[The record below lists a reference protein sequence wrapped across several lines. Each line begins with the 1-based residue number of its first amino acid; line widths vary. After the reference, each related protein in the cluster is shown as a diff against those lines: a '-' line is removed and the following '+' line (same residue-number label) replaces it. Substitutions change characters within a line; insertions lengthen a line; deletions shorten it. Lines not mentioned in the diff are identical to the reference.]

1 MKQQQFWMDRG
12 CSQRKGQRE
21 TNQAA
26 FHRGGAEKSR
36 EPGKVALDTAEE
48 NNQIPRGSGNDP
60 RCSQYGAIMV
70 FVKQTFQV
78 GIILLLLLAVFG
90 VLLTPDPSDD
100 PAGVMVR
107 PDKSRL
113 LVTSLLVTPAVSL
126 PPLTPTSRNIFSLA
140 RFATTTVKRD
150 LICTRL
156 C

>member
-1 MKQQQFWMDRG
+1 MIRG
-12 CSQRKGQRE
+12 
-21 TNQAA
+21 A
-26 FHRGGAEKSR
+26 
-36 EPGKVALDTAEE
+36 
-48 NNQIPRGSGNDP
+48 
-60 RCSQYGAIMV
+60 SQYGAIMG

-126 PPLTPTSRNIFSLA
+126 PPLTPASRIIFSRA
-140 RFATTTVKRD
+140 QNATTIAKRD